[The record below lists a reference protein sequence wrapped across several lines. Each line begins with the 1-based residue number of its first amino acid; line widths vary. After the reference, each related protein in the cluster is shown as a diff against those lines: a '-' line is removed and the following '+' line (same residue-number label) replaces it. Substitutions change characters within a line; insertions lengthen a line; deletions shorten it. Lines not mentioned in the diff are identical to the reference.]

1 MLLSLVAHKG
11 PADDGK
17 RWYSD
22 GRFISKGEMIL
33 KKWRG
38 GLGERG
44 CQIAPGRTQ
53 ADILFGVSLR
63 FFLVVFSVL
72 FSGCP
77 GTLFW
82 LSGASW
88 GLPGSLRDVIFSRIS
103 RISRFW
109 GRL

>member
-1 MLLSLVAHKG
+1 MLLRLVAHKG

-44 CQIAPGRTQ
+44 CEIAADGRL
-53 ADILFGVSLR
+53 ADIYSGAFLS
-63 FFLVVFSVL
+63 FFLLVFSV
-72 FSGCP
+72 
-77 GTLFW
+77 
-82 LSGASW
+82 
-88 GLPGSLRDVIFSRIS
+88 
-103 RISRFW
+103 
-109 GRL
+109 